1 MMRFI
6 KWLRVNKR
14 VKSIIELDI
23 PDDHAW
29 PLNEALV
36 ARELLRPF
44 DVQKLDWRKL
54 DLDIQT
60 LLESELLSPE
70 SNEYITISSLAHKK
84 F

>member
-1 MMRFI
+1 MMRFT
-6 KWLRVNKR
+6 KWLRGDKQ
-14 VKSIIELDI
+14 VKSIIELNI

-36 ARELLRPF
+36 ARELLQPF
-44 DVQKLDWRKL
+44 GVQKLDWRKL

-60 LLESELLSPE
+60 LLESEFSSPV
-70 SNEYITISSLAHKK
+70 SNEYVTISSFTHEK